1 MRTGD
6 NKRFLRYWFEISNN
20 KTGFGFENNVKA
32 EESGKKW
39 FPYNKGGEYRKW
51 YGNNDYVVNWENDGY
66 EIKENTKQ
74 TYPQLGDNLGWK
86 ISNEPY
92 YFRKGIT
99 WTLTSSSK
107 FGVRYKTEG
116 FIFDVNGMS
125 LFPHNKDMEYITAFM
140 SSIVCFDLLRIINP
154 TIAFQVG
161 DIAKLP
167 IIFPYSEETR
177 TNINH
182 ITKSCID
189 ISREEWNSRD
199 TSWDFK
205 KNELLRR
212 KTSDKIKDAYN
223 NYCVYW
229 KEQFF
234 KLQSNEEE
242 LNRIFIDIYDL
253 SDEMTPDVALADI
266 TILKEESEIKDGE
279 LVFKKEVIVKQFI
292 SYAIGC
298 MFGRY
303 SLDKEGL
310 ILANKGENIKDF
322 LAKVPAPSFMPDDD
336 NIIPVLE
343 DEYFKDD
350 IVSRFKEFLKV
361 TFGAESLA
369 ENLDFIAGALSK
381 TKKGGE
387 SSEKIIR
394 DYFLKSFFKD
404 HARTYQ
410 KRPIYW
416 LFTSGKGRGFNA
428 LVYMHRYDK
437 TLLAK
442 MRTDYLL
449 ELEAKLDARIAML
462 SESAR
467 DKQEK
472 ERLAKLMQEL
482 AAYDEKLNNKA
493 LAFIDIDLDDGVKVG

>member
-1 MRTGD
+1 MIYSC
-6 NKRFLRYWFEISNN
+6 NFLILSLL
-20 KTGFGFENNVKA
+20 
-32 EESGKKW
+32 
-39 FPYNKGGEYRKW
+39 
-51 YGNNDYVVNWENDGY
+51 
-66 EIKENTKQ
+66 NTKLVIHILKVFS
-74 TYPQLGDNLGWK
+74 P
-86 ISNEPY
+86 
-92 YFRKGIT
+92 
-99 WTLTSSSK
+99 TLV
-107 FGVRYKTEG
+107 FNIGE
-116 FIFDVNGMS
+116 I
-125 LFPHNKDMEYITAFM
+125 A
-140 SSIVCFDLLRIINP
+140 SI
-154 TIAFQVG
+154 
-161 DIAKLP
+161 P
-167 IIFPYSEETR
+167 IIFPKLENTEHE
-177 TNINH
+177 INH
-182 ITKSCID
+182 LTQSCID
-189 ISREEWNSRD
+189 ISREEWDSRE

-205 KNELLRR
+205 TNELLRL
-212 KTSDKIKDAYN
+212 KTSGRLKDTYN
-223 NYCVYW
+223 SYCSYW
-229 KEQFF
+229 KGKFQ
-234 KLQSNEEE
+234 KLHSNEEA
-242 LNRIFIDIYDL
+242 LNRIYLDIYNL
-253 SDEMTPDVALADI
+253 ADEITPDVPLEDI
-266 TILKEESEIKDGE
+266 TILKDESDIKDGG
-279 LVFKKEVIVKQFI
+279 LVFKKEVIIKQFI
-292 SYAIGC
+292 SYAVGC

-310 ILANKGENIKDF
+310 ILANKGETIKDF
-322 LAKVPAPSFMPDDD
+322 TAKVPASSFMPDDD

-381 TKKGGE
+381 SNNGGE

-449 ELEAKLDARIAML
+449 ELEAKLDARIGML
-462 SESAR
+462 SESPR

-472 ERLAKLMQEL
+472 ERLGKLMLEL
-482 AAYDEKLNNKA
+482 QAYDEKLNNKA
-493 LAFIDIDLDDGVKVG
+493 LAFIDIDLDDGVAVNYAKFEGLVEGI